1 MTTTINW
8 AKLVEKNRAKAH
20 GIPWSEEESKALKA
34 GIDPDDVRAG
44 LLTKEDVKK
53 AEKGSLE
60 RMEMK
65 DLVKMAKEL
74 KIEFDAKAVSK
85 NDLIIEIKKVK
96 EKKNVVKKKTLKKV
110 VKKKANKKKAGK

>member
-20 GIPWSEEESKALKA
+20 GIPWSEEELKALQL
-34 GIDPDDVRAG
+34 GINPDDVRAG
-44 LLTKEDVKK
+44 LLTKEAVKK

-65 DLVKMAKEL
+65 DLIKMAKEL
-74 KIEFDAKAVSK
+74 KIEFDEKAVNK
-85 NDLIIEIKKVK
+85 NDIIIEIKKIQKKK
-96 EKKNVVKKKTLKKV
+96 EDVKKNTPKKV